1 MQTISSKRTLNY
13 FTSVASFTMLCVALL
28 SGCHDF
34 PKAPTYPI
42 DDAEYQPGGISRT
55 GVKDDPPPPLV
66 LLPGDTVTVRTIS
79 SESFEYPGL
88 IVDSEGKL
96 HLPMAGAIEVGG
108 LPLHVAE
115 KKIEESLQRFD
126 RFVRASLL
134 VSAWT
139 GHTATVIGSVANEG
153 ARQITPGMHVAE
165 LIAAAGGLLRTGQ
178 EGGEVNYVGDLD
190 AARLVRN
197 NQSLPISVRL
207 ALIGDPKHNVRVHAG
222 DQLFIPTGLGSR
234 IAVLGHVGVG
244 GVMLTYR
251 PGIRLTEAL
260 ASAGGITMDAD
271 DRDIRVIR
279 GPLADPLVYEWSL
292 EALTKDRIGDVE
304 LAPGDVVFVT
314 EHWVASMGEVIN
326 RVAPLLTVLTSIANT
341 YLIIETLN
349 RQQNNNASPSPG
361 IP

>member
-1 MQTISSKRTLNY
+1 MQTNRSKCVLNCLTALSLLGTL
-13 FTSVASFTMLCVALL
+13 SLALL
-28 SGCHDF
+28 SGCHNYT
-34 PKAPTYPI
+34 KAPTFPI
-42 DDAEYQPGGISRT
+42 DDANYKPGGIARS
-55 GVKDDPPPPLV
+55 GVNDDPPPPLV

-96 HLPMAGAIEVGG
+96 HLPMAGAVEVKG
-108 LPLHVAE
+108 LALQPAE

-126 RFVRASLL
+126 RFVRASVL
-134 VSAWT
+134 VTAWS
-139 GHTATVIGSVANEG
+139 GHTATVIGSVAQEG

-165 LIAAAGGLLRTGQ
+165 LIAASGGLLRTGQ
-178 EGGEVNYVGDLD
+178 EGGEVNYIGDLD
-190 AARLVRN
+190 GARLVRSN
-197 NQSLPISVRL
+197 TSLPISIRL
-207 ALIGDPKHNVRVHAG
+207 ALIGDPKHNVRIHAG

-234 IAVLGHVGVG
+234 IAVLGHVGSG

-271 DRDIRVIR
+271 DNDVRVIR
-279 GPLADPLVYEWSL
+279 GPIADPLVYEWSL
-292 EALTKDRIGDVE
+292 EKLTKDRIGDVE

-326 RVAPLLTVLTSIANT
+326 RVAPLLTVLTSVANT

-349 RQQNNNASPSPG
+349 SQ
-361 IP
+361 